1 MINFAKAK
9 LIVIV
14 HYHKLIIRDLRMNL
28 QFEKAHWSFKSIAGP
43 NNELKTLISDLCA
56 YEI

>member
-14 HYHKLIIRDLRMNL
+14 HYHKLIIRDLRMNV

-43 NNELKTLISDLCA
+43 NNELKTLISDLLRV
-56 YEI
+56 